1 MTLTK
6 TRTTLAA
13 LGVGLTLVLT
23 GCGGGDSDDGSTS
36 SAGSSVDGISAE
48 HNDADIAFIKD
59 MHPHHEGAIA
69 MAELAP
75 DKAASAEV
83 KDLATRIAAAQ
94 DPEMTLM
101 ESMAKAWGTELAAEG
116 GGHGGGHS
124 SGQDGGMEDDAAA
137 LGKLSGSAFDKEF
150 LVRMLAHHE
159 GALTMSKTELADGKN
174 EQARKLATDIIA
186 AQEAEIAEMKA
197 LQAKL

>member
-1 MTLTK
+1 MTFTK

-23 GCGGGDSDDGSTS
+23 GCGAGDSDDSSNT

-75 DKAASAEV
+75 GKAASAEV

-94 DPEMTLM
+94 GPEMTLM
-101 ESMAKAWGTELAAEG
+101 ESMAKAWGTEVPAEG

-124 SGQDGGMEDDAAA
+124 GGMADDAAA
-137 LGKLSGSAFDKEF
+137 LGKLSGPAFDKEF
-150 LVRMLAHHE
+150 LMRMLAHHE

-174 EQARKLATDIIA
+174 EQAKKLATDIIA

>member
-1 MTLTK
+1 VTATK
-6 TRTTLAA
+6 ARTALAA
-13 LGVGLTLVLT
+13 LGVGCAMLLT
-23 GCGGGDSDDGSTS
+23 GCGGGASSDSGATS
-36 SAGSSVDGISAE
+36 STGSSVEGVSAE

-75 DKAASAEV
+75 DKSESSEI
-83 KDLATRIAAAQ
+83 KDLANRIAAAQ

-101 ESMAKAWGTELAAEG
+101 ESLAKAWGTELTAEG

-124 SGQDGGMEDDAAA
+124 GPKGDDDAEA
-137 LGKLSGSAFDKEF
+137 LSKLSGAAFDREF
-150 LVRMLAHHE
+150 LVRMTAHHE
-159 GALTMSKTELADGKN
+159 GALTMAKTELTDGKN
-174 EQARKLATDIIA
+174 EQAKKLATDIIA